1 MRTFLDRLR
10 DSAVWPLWLPA
21 AVALVTGLVVFSPLF
36 LELIVPYVVL
46 VIVDLVLAGSA
57 SRPGGLDERR
67 ALVGITIATALVAV
81 VVVVLAAEIVE
92 AVVLLAALLPAW
104 RARDNVQC
112 PVDDLSSRRQR
123 DPRAQLSRPLR
134 GSYAPALAG

>member
-1 MRTFLDRLR
+1 VVSTEMRTFLDRLR

-104 RARDNVQC
+104 SVT
-112 PVDDLSSRRQR
+112 SR
-123 DPRAQLSRPLR
+123 
-134 GSYAPALAG
+134 

>member
-1 MRTFLDRLR
+1 
-10 DSAVWPLWLPA
+10 
-21 AVALVTGLVVFSPLF
+21 VALVTGLVVFSPLF

-67 ALVGITIATALVAV
+67 ALVGITVATALVAV

-104 RARDNVQC
+104 SVT
-112 PVDDLSSRRQR
+112 RR
-123 DPRAQLSRPLR
+123 
-134 GSYAPALAG
+134 

>member
-1 MRTFLDRLR
+1 MVSTEMRTFLDRLR

-36 LELIVPYVVL
+36 MELIVPYVVL

-104 RARDNVQC
+104 SVT
-112 PVDDLSSRRQR
+112 RR
-123 DPRAQLSRPLR
+123 
-134 GSYAPALAG
+134 